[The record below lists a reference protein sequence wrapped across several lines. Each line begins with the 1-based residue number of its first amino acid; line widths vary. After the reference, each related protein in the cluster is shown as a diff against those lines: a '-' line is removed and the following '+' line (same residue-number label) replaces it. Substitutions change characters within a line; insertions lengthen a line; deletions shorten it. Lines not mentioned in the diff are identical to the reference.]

1 MFRRQKK
8 REQDLDREL
17 RSDLE
22 LEAAEQQENGL
33 SAEEARYA
41 AQKALG
47 NKTLM
52 KEEIRKM
59 WRWNS
64 LDLFI
69 QDLRYGV
76 RQLRRS
82 LGFTVAILVT
92 IGLGIGANTAI
103 FSILHAT
110 LLRSLPYRDPARLV
124 AISQRNLERQQNDT
138 VTGGDYTDWKTRNH
152 VFSDLAYSWDTPYT
166 LTGSGP
172 AQSLTGYQLS
182 TNLFSMLG
190 ARALLGRTFLPDEG
204 EPGKDHVA
212 VLSYRLWQGT
222 FDGDPNVVG
231 REIRLD
237 GNNYTVIGVMPRD
250 FAHPGTNVKLWTPL
264 LLPSDLAQNR
274 KLHALHVVGRLKPG
288 ITISEAQSQMEAL
301 ARQSARE
308 YPETNRHY
316 GVQIESIRDS
326 YVENIKSSLW
336 ILQVAVFF
344 LFLIACAN
352 VANMLLA
359 RASTAEREMAIRL
372 ALGAGKGRLF
382 SQSLTQAMILSV
394 GGAALGLLLAIY
406 GVQILA
412 KLFESQL
419 STLLLPNH
427 TRDWISWPVL
437 LFMIGTAIV
446 AALVF
451 GAIPAFRG
459 TRPSQEMLRASG
471 RGLTERSFVVR
482 LRSLLIVSQVALS
495 LVLLVGSALLVR
507 SFLHLQERSFGFQT
521 DHVLSFVIILP
532 SNQYPRVSQTSS
544 FLQQTLTHIDAIPG
558 VVSAAAINTL
568 PLSGMD
574 ARRPF
579 TTPEE
584 QPDSI
589 GQQRIVQFRVITPQY
604 FKTMR
609 IPLRRGRFFNERDR
623 MGSREVAIVSETLAL
638 RLWPNSDPI
647 GRTINVA
654 DLGTVEPRE
663 VVGVVGDVRHSGLA
677 SEPPIEVYRPAYQ
690 TYWPFFAIAV
700 RSSLS
705 PSQVIAPVRQAVSA
719 VDKGLPVNDVRTM
732 DELAA
737 DSTALRRAS
746 MLLLG
751 VFTGLAIF
759 LAALG
764 IYGVISYAVTLRTQ
778 EIGLRM
784 ALGARP
790 LNILT
795 ATVGQ
800 SVKLTLI
807 GVGIGLL
814 VAVGVT
820 KYLASFLVGM
830 TARDPLTLLLATIGM
845 LLISIAAAY
854 FPARRASGVDPMR
867 ALKYE

>member
-1 MFRRQKK
+1 MFWWHRKS
-8 REQDLDREL
+8 RERDLEREL

-22 LEAAEQQENGL
+22 LETAEQEENGL
-33 SAEEARYA
+33 SAAEARYA
-41 AQKALG
+41 AQRALG
-47 NKTLM
+47 NTTLV
-52 KEEIRKM
+52 KEEVREM
-59 WRWNS
+59 SGWNS
-64 LDLFI
+64 LDLLI

-82 LGFTVAILVT
+82 LGFTAAVVVT

-110 LLRSLPYRDPARLV
+110 LLRSLPYRDADRLV
-124 AISQRNLERQQNDT
+124 TISQRNLERQQNDT

-152 VFSDLAYSWDTPYT
+152 VLTDLAYSWDTLYT

-182 TNLFSMLG
+182 TNFFSMLG
-190 ARALLGRTFLPDEG
+190 ARPVLGRTFLADEG

-212 VLSYRLWQGT
+212 ILSYRLWQGT
-222 FDGDPNVVG
+222 FNGDPHVVG
-231 REIRLD
+231 RDIRLD
-237 GNNYTVIGVMPRD
+237 GSKYTVIGVMPGD

-264 LLPSDLAQNR
+264 LLASDLGQNR

-288 ITISEAQSQMEAL
+288 MTIAEAQQQMETLAL
-301 ARQSARE
+301 QSARE

-316 GVQIESIRDS
+316 GVQIEPIRDS
-326 YVENIKSSLW
+326 YVGDIKTSLW
-336 ILQVAVFF
+336 VLQVAVFF
-344 LFLIACAN
+344 LFAIACAN

-372 ALGAGKGRLF
+372 ALGAGKGRLL
-382 SQSLTQAMILSV
+382 SQFLTQGMILSV
-394 GGAALGLLLAIY
+394 GGAALGLLLAIC
-406 GVQILA
+406 GVEILA
-412 KLFESQL
+412 KLFELQL
-419 STLLLPNH
+419 SNLLLPKNVS
-427 TRDWISWPVL
+427 DWISWPVL
-437 LFMIGTAIV
+437 LFMIGTAIF
-446 AALVF
+446 AGLIF
-451 GAIPAFRG
+451 GAILALRV
-459 TRPSQEMLRASG
+459 TRPSEGMLRTSG
-471 RGLTERSFVVR
+471 RGATERSFVVH

-507 SFLHLQERSFGFQT
+507 SFLKLQERSLGFQT
-521 DHVLSFVIILP
+521 DHVLSFVIVLP
-532 SNQYPRVSQTSS
+532 SNQYSGVRQTSS
-544 FLQQTLTHIDAIPG
+544 FLQQALTHIEALPG

-579 TTPEE
+579 TIPE
-584 QPDSI
+584 QPDSMR
-589 GQQRIVQFRVITPQY
+589 QRRVVQFRVITPEY

-609 IPLRRGRFFNERDR
+609 IPLRRGRLFDELDR
-623 MGSREVAIVSETLAL
+623 MGSREVVIVSDALAR

-663 VVGVVGDVRHSGLA
+663 VVGVAGDVRHSGLV
-677 SEPPIEVYRPAYQ
+677 SEPPVEVYRPAYQ
-690 TYWPFFAIAV
+690 TYWPFFAIVV
-700 RSSLS
+700 RTSLH
-705 PSQVIAPVRQAVSA
+705 PSQAIGSIRQAVST
-719 VDKGLPVNDVRTM
+719 VDKGLPLNDVRTM

-751 VFTGLAIF
+751 VFTVLAIF
-759 LAALG
+759 LASLG
-764 IYGVISYAVTLRTQ
+764 IYSVISYAVTLRTQ

-795 ATVGQ
+795 AMIGQ
-800 SVKLTLI
+800 SVNLTLVGI
-807 GVGIGLL
+807 GVGVL
-814 VAVGVT
+814 VALGVT

-830 TARDPLTLLLATIGM
+830 TARDPLTLLLSTIGM

-854 FPARRASGVDPMR
+854 FPARRASGVDPMK